1 MCSLKHLSRASC
13 TGGKLSADT
22 AVAVCLRR
30 VLMGMYLVDV
40 DLLLVLF
47 PLLQKV
53 LVLLLDDQLGQR
65 VLWQR
70 GRLGSVQG
78 PVFG

>member
-1 MCSLKHLSRASC
+1 M
-13 TGGKLSADT
+13 
-22 AVAVCLRR
+22 
-30 VLMGMYLVDV
+30 MYLIDV

-47 PLLQKV
+47 PFLQKV
-53 LVLLLDDQLGQR
+53 LMLLLDDQLGQR
-65 VLWQR
+65 VLRQR